1 MFAKMD
7 ASTPHC
13 GVPSGTYRLVRSVAV
28 GFAKRDAWTVE
39 ITVLSK
45 QCGGGGA
52 AARGLQREDAI
63 GPSGPPG

>member
-52 AARGLQREDAI
+52 AARGLQREDVI
-63 GPSGPPG
+63 GASGPPG